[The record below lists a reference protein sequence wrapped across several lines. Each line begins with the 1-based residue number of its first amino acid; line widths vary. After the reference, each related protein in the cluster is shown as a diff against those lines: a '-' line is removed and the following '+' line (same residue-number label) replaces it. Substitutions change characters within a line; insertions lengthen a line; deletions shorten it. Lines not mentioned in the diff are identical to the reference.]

1 MNTDYRYVT
10 QKCIFRK
17 DLGDLDFQ
25 MYDKV
30 SGTYDCFGF
39 GWFFFVKGVDVG
51 ENYLILM
58 HCLLVQ

>member
-1 MNTDYRYVT
+1 
-10 QKCIFRK
+10 
-17 DLGDLDFQ
+17 

-51 ENYLILM
+51 ENCLILM